1 MAANLQQQRLINEQL
16 RREVKIS
23 RVRVSESCMLMIK
36 YMSEHENEDY
46 LLTGFASQKLNPFRE
61 KSSCSVL

>member
-23 RVRVSESCMLMIK
+23 RARVSESCMLMIK